1 MNLDPIVN
9 GIPILFII
17 FGLVEFS
24 KKFGWEGN
32 HLTLLS
38 MFLGVVLG
46 ISYQVAQQYPEFARW
61 FFVVIYGLALGL
73 SASGLYDYTKKFMPR
88 SE

>member
-38 MFLGVVLG
+38 MFLG
-46 ISYQVAQQYPEFARW
+46 F
-61 FFVVIYGLALGL
+61 LAIRQIV
-73 SASGLYDYTKKFMPR
+73 SIEM
-88 SE
+88 